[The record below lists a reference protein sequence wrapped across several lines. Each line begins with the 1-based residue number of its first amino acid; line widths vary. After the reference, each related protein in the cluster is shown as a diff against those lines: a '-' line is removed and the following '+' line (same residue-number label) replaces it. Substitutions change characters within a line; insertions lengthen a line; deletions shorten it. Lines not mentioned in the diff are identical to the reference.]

1 MKNSYINVILNW
13 IRPYT
18 AFGLIF
24 LLAVLMALMFQGSRG
39 LFEPDE
45 GRYTNVALQIL
56 QRNDWISLFRNEW
69 SMHFTKPPVTYWSIA
84 SSMAVF
90 GNNEWAA
97 RLPMALAFVAT
108 VALMYGL
115 GRGFAPKKPWLPA
128 LLYMLSPVPFLAAN
142 TINTDTLLCLFIT
155 AFFYCYV
162 NVVYLSA
169 KQIWLDVMWLMLGFA
184 FLTKGPPSLLA
195 LLVVLVHAALYGR
208 LKTLLRPLGLVLFV
222 LVGLLWYALVV
233 MRHPGLLDYFLGYEV
248 VARIASNTHNRAP
261 EWYGFLTVY
270 LPVLLAA
277 CLPAVLLKPWKKTP
291 SQDLVDNN
299 SKQVLLRV
307 WLCLPLLVFSI
318 SSSKMPLYVLWLVPA
333 LILLLAGRLQS
344 VNFGRSYVFVAL
356 VWGVVLLGMKYVAQP
371 ALRIN
376 EKDSS
381 QYAEQL
387 RELLPAAPKRLVFI
401 DTSARY
407 GLALYFPVTVSK
419 ISLQPFDWR
428 ISDSPYDHTLTL
440 ELANKPAGGR
450 IFILM
455 ASEQQNFLKQLQR
468 SGHQAVLLG
477 VIGKRKPQLVYTLS
491 SEFGTL
497 TK

>member
-184 FLTKGPPSLLA
+184 FLT
-195 LLVVLVHAALYGR
+195 
-208 LKTLLRPLGLVLFV
+208 
-222 LVGLLWYALVV
+222 
-233 MRHPGLLDYFLGYEV
+233 
-248 VARIASNTHNRAP
+248 
-261 EWYGFLTVY
+261 
-270 LPVLLAA
+270 
-277 CLPAVLLKPWKKTP
+277 
-291 SQDLVDNN
+291 
-299 SKQVLLRV
+299 
-307 WLCLPLLVFSI
+307 
-318 SSSKMPLYVLWLVPA
+318 
-333 LILLLAGRLQS
+333 
-344 VNFGRSYVFVAL
+344 
-356 VWGVVLLGMKYVAQP
+356 
-371 ALRIN
+371 
-376 EKDSS
+376 
-381 QYAEQL
+381 
-387 RELLPAAPKRLVFI
+387 
-401 DTSARY
+401 
-407 GLALYFPVTVSK
+407 
-419 ISLQPFDWR
+419 
-428 ISDSPYDHTLTL
+428 
-440 ELANKPAGGR
+440 
-450 IFILM
+450 
-455 ASEQQNFLKQLQR
+455 
-468 SGHQAVLLG
+468 
-477 VIGKRKPQLVYTLS
+477 
-491 SEFGTL
+491 
-497 TK
+497 

>member
-1 MKNSYINVILNW
+1 MRTLLNKLH
-13 IRPYT
+13 RHLGPL
-18 AFGLIF
+18 GLL
-24 LLAVLMALMFQGSRG
+24 LLAALIMSLALQGARG

-69 SMHFTKPPVTYWSIA
+69 SMHFTKPPVIYWSIA
-84 SSMAVF
+84 SSIAIF
-90 GNNEWAA
+90 GKNEWAA
-97 RLPMALAFVAT
+97 RLPMALALVAT

-115 GRGFAPKKPWLPA
+115 GRAFVPKKPWLPA

-162 NVVYLSA
+162 NAVYLSA
-169 KQIWLDVMWLMLGFA
+169 KQIWLDAMWLMLGFA

-195 LLVVLVHAALYGR
+195 LLVVLVHAARYGR
-208 LKTLLRPLGLVLFV
+208 LKTLLRPLGLLLFV

-277 CLPAVLLKPWKKTP
+277 CLPAAFLKPWKKTP

-299 SKQVLLRV
+299 SKQVLLWI

-318 SSSKMPLYVLWLVPA
+318 SGSKMPLYVLWLVPA
-333 LILLLAGRLQS
+333 LMLLLASRLQS
-344 VNFGRSYVFVAL
+344 INFGRRHVFAAL
-356 VWGVVLLGMKYVAQP
+356 VWGVVLLGMKYAAQP

-387 RELLPAAPKRLVFI
+387 RELLPGVPKRLVFI

-419 ISLQPFDWR
+419 ISLQPFEWR
-428 ISDSPYDHTLTL
+428 ISDSPFDHTLTE
-440 ELANKPAGGR
+440 ELANKPVGGR
-450 IFILM
+450 VFLIM
-455 ASEQQNFLKQLQR
+455 AAEQQQFLEQVQS
-468 SGHQAVLLG
+468 SGHLAVPLG
-477 VIGKRKPQLVYTLS
+477 VIGKRKPQLVYTLG
-491 SEFGTL
+491 SEFGAA